1 MKRIIIAAG
10 LAAMGAVFS
19 NAGDYDRPA
28 IEQLHSRVPGGA
40 DFNNLAIPRAEPV
53 SDLASWTS
61 PVRWEM
67 VTKLKSNLPGETP
80 PRSGKEF
87 CARLKDYNYFQRLIL
102 GLENRLS
109 FRNAGGLGGGG
120 VCWWHSRLNQR
131 QIYLTVFRPELSKP
145 SKKQVLEIF
154 SGYFWG
160 DRVVEIPGY
169 ENFYDFSTDWRELLQ
184 RKLNEWQLIDG
195 LAGAWINGLAGGTSI
210 APKKLKA
217 GMDILFEEVNN
228 SKRIVWQ
235 KLQLPG
241 ITSHAWLVTQMS
253 REDGGYILT
262 VVDSNYSSAYNVRYR
277 EGKGALSAADYPDF
291 VPYTE
296 FLGDFNKIRRAQE
309 NYCSG
314 L

>member
-10 LAAMGAVFS
+10 LAAMGVGLS
-19 NAGDYDRPA
+19 DAGDYYQPA
-28 IEQLHSRVPGGA
+28 IEQLHGSVPGGQ
-40 DFNNLAIPRAEPV
+40 DFNNLAAPQAEPAL
-53 SDLASWTS
+53 DRANWTS
-61 PVRWEM
+61 PVRWET
-67 VTKLKSNLPGETP
+67 VTRQKSDLQGETP

-87 CARLKDYNYFQRLIL
+87 CARLENYNYFQRLIL
-102 GLENRLS
+102 GSENRLS
-109 FRNAGGLGGGG
+109 FKNAGGLGGGG

-145 SKKQVLEIF
+145 SEKRVLEIF

-169 ENFYDFSTDWRELLQ
+169 NNFYDFSMDWRELLQ
-184 RKLNEWQLIDG
+184 RKLNEWQFVDG
-195 LAGAWINGLAGGTSI
+195 LAGAWINGLAGGTSM
-210 APKKLKA
+210 APEKLKA

-253 REDGGYILT
+253 REDDGYTLT
-262 VVDSNYSSAYNVRYR
+262 VVDSNYSSAYTVRYR
-277 EGKGALSAADYPDF
+277 EGKGVLSVPGYPDF

-309 NYCSG
+309 NYCAG
-314 L
+314 R